1 MSKNFIITAAGGA
14 AGNLVR
20 NMVLTSEDTH
30 WPLAT
35 DRFETVIKQYPDK
48 LKQFIG
54 WWDVERKLRFHP
66 QYYKIDLLLSANYQ
80 QYLRGNINLDKPI
93 VFTNHSI
100 VWGDRND
107 IDLFNN
113 NTILLYVRP
122 RTEQGLEWQVRAL
135 HMKCLGHPE
144 SMIDF
149 SFDGDNRDQLVKD
162 YIAERGQSAYFA
174 MNIKNMR
181 DITGRQQRETN
192 NIALEKNIPTLALE
206 DLLLADTA
214 DIVNKLQSIFK
225 ITLDKTKIEKIL
237 TAWRN
242 LHWPYAD
249 TYNWEYA

>member
-1 MSKNFIITAAGGA
+1 MNKNFIITAAGGA

-20 NMVLTSEDTH
+20 NMLLTSEDTH
-30 WPLAT
+30 WPLSA
-35 DRFETVIKQYPDK
+35 DRFETVLKQYPEK

-66 QYYKIDLLLSANYQ
+66 QYYKIDLLLEADYQ
-80 QYLRGNINLDKPI
+80 RYSRANINLDKPI

-100 VWGDRND
+100 VWGDRK
-107 IDLFNN
+107 DLDKFNEN
-113 NTILLYVRP
+113 AVLLYVRP

-149 SFDGDNRDQLVKD
+149 SFDGENRSQLVKD
-162 YIAERGQSAYFA
+162 YINTHGQTAYFA

-192 NIALEKNIPTLALE
+192 AIAIEKSISMISLEE
-206 DLLLADTA
+206 LLLADPK
-214 DIVNKLQSIFK
+214 DITTKLESIFN
-225 ITLDKTKIEKIL
+225 INLDNNKIESIL
-237 TAWRN
+237 IAWRN